1 MSWTN
6 TSRITR
12 LGSGALVGTLGAAL
26 LLTACEQADR
36 TVAPRPPQ
44 SPQLTM
50 GSGVTPIDFGP
61 GGSLARGTFAVKVRE
76 VNRHGSPLERWK
88 LETGTHPNVDVAVRS
103 FQYAPGSYTGWHRH
117 PGPVFIQV
125 LEGTVTF
132 YESDDP
138 DCTPIVVSAGQAYLD
153 TGEHAHIGRN
163 ETDQP
168 ARDLVVLFAP
178 AGEAFRI
185 DAPDPGHC
193 PF

>member
-1 MSWTN
+1 MSRTK
-6 TSRITR
+6 TRSIAR
-12 LGSGALVGTLGAAL
+12 LGSGALVGSLSAAL
-26 LLTACEQADR
+26 LVAACEQADR

-50 GSGVTPIDFGP
+50 GSGVTGTTL
-61 GGSLARGTFAVKVRE
+61 GQGTFAVKVRE
-76 VNRHGSPLERWK
+76 VKRRGSVFERWQ
-88 LETGTHPNVDVAVRS
+88 LETGPHPNVDVAVRS
-103 FQYAPGSYTGWHRH
+103 FHYEPGGYTGWHRH

-132 YESDDP
+132 YDSTDP
-138 DCTPIVVSAGQAYLD
+138 NCEPIVVTAPGTFLD

-178 AGEAFRI
+178 AGAGFRI